1 MPFLTFYRVA
11 FLTIIKNILIE
22 KQIARIAKLEN
33 ALRSHFDKM
42 NEEIFRKHCCIQQ
55 IKSRF
60 SVLEE
65 KRTKNNPMVLNKSKE
80 EP

>member
-1 MPFLTFYRVA
+1 MMHQ
-11 FLTIIKNILIE
+11 NILIE

-33 ALRSHFDKM
+33 ALRSHLDKM
-42 NEEIFRKHCCIQQ
+42 NEEIFRQHCCIQP

-65 KRTKNNPMVLNKSKE
+65 KRTKNNPMVLKKSKE